1 MPQTRHE
8 RERESSAR
16 LNPSATTNFQIN
28 LTKTNKNHTNCFLP
42 YFAKAKQNF
51 LAKYLI
57 LAIFLFIF
65 CGILVSFCRYTF
77 NLDDIWMWLK
87 IYDKSL
93 ILDQQFN
100 QNIGR
105 FWILGL
111 MDLNLLMQ
119 ISNSPYFFFCFNALC
134 VIVFAISY
142 TKILH
147 LTNINH
153 FQNQL
158 ITIAICLS
166 YGFCVVNF
174 GICYPERN
182 LIVFISLFMLATFF
196 VVYHS
201 NKFAF
206 CAGILALNVAIYLKE
221 PVFISAFV
229 IGVILFIGSFKSDKF
244 AMKYSLAICASSITY
259 AILYLI
265 LIFPY
270 RGIKT
275 YGRYT
280 QNTDIALENLRGILN
295 YAINDGL
302 VVIFLSALAL
312 RRIYGIWFKGEKFQ
326 VFFDAFLAGA
336 VVYFLVFV
344 KLGIFESYY
353 LLPCYVFGA
362 VSVLY
367 FRKYL
372 KNIFIKIAFI
382 VGIFG
387 FVTSNIPSGIYTMI
401 NLKAM
406 GVQFHQALAKSAD
419 YINSRKHTNIYFEGI
434 GRGREIY
441 AEWYASYFG
450 EYLEKLY
457 DAKNFDLHTKE
468 PNLKDF
474 TINKN
479 HRWSFKN
486 TLTTSAPKSGDLLIL
501 NNTSVYNSKIDLN
514 KYELFFT
521 SDFPTMPYI
530 ALKPILK
537 YLNMQFFGVKHNILG
552 HQNIFKFPLRT
563 YIFIAK

>member
-1 MPQTRHE
+1 
-8 RERESSAR
+8 
-16 LNPSATTNFQIN
+16 
-28 LTKTNKNHTNCFLP
+28 
-42 YFAKAKQNF
+42 
-51 LAKYLI
+51 
-57 LAIFLFIF
+57 
-65 CGILVSFCRYTF
+65 
-77 NLDDIWMWLK
+77 MWLK

-100 QNIGR
+100 PNIGR

-119 ISNSPYFFFCFNALC
+119 ISSSPYFFFCFNALC
-134 VIVFAISY
+134 VIIFAISY

-147 LTNINH
+147 LTNTNY

-158 ITIAICLS
+158 IAIAICLS

-182 LIVFISLFMLATFF
+182 LIVFISIFMLATFF
-196 VVYHS
+196 VIYHPS
-201 NKFAF
+201 KFSF
-206 CAGILALNVAIYLKE
+206 CVGILTLNVAIYLKE

-229 IGVILFIGSFKSDKF
+229 IGVILFISSFKHDKF

-265 LIFPY
+265 LIVPH
-270 RGIKT
+270 RVAKT

-280 QNTDIALENLRGILN
+280 ENTDITLENLRGIIN

-312 RRIYGIWFKGEKFQ
+312 RRIYGIWVKKEQFE
-326 VFFDAFLAGA
+326 VFFDMFLAGA
-336 VVYFLVFV
+336 VVYFLVFA

-362 VSVLY
+362 VSALH
-367 FRKYL
+367 FKIYL
-372 KNIFIKIAFI
+372 KNIFVKIAFL
-382 VGIFG
+382 VGMFG
-387 FVTSNIPSGIYTMI
+387 FITSNIPSGIYTI
-401 NLKAM
+401 VNLKAM
-406 GVQFHQALAKSAD
+406 GVQFHQTLAKSAD
-419 YINSRKHTNIYFEGI
+419 YINARQHTNIYFEGI

-457 DAKNFDLHTKE
+457 GVKNFDLHTKE

-474 TINKN
+474 RIDKN
-479 HRWSFKN
+479 HRWSLKN
-486 TLTTSAPKSGDLLIL
+486 SLLVSTPKSGDLLIL
-501 NNTSVYNSKIDLN
+501 NNTTIYNSKIDLN
-514 KYELFFT
+514 KYELFFI

-530 ALKPILK
+530 ALKPLAK
-537 YLNMQFFGVKHNILG
+537 YLNAQLFGVKHNILG

-563 YIFIAK
+563 YIFIVK